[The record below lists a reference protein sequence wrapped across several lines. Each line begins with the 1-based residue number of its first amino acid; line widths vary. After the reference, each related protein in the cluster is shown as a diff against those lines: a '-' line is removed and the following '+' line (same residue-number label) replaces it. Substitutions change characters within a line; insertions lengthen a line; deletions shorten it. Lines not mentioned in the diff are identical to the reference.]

1 MEILAL
7 VFGVAVVAVSP
18 LVPGLRP
25 LAKGLVVGGL
35 AVADMAKTA
44 AAAAAEQWQD
54 MLAEAQAERDAEAT
68 ARAGTVE
75 TIDIPLPTE

>member
-1 MEILAL
+1 
-7 VFGVAVVAVSP
+7 
-18 LVPGLRP
+18 
-25 LAKGLVVGGL
+25 
-35 AVADMAKTA
+35 MAKTA

-75 TIDIPLPTE
+75 TIEIPLPTE